1 MRRRDVLALLAAAAA
16 TLLTV
21 VGGVQPAK
29 LPVVGILAAASPDNA
44 GAQRMLAA
52 FRKGLG
58 EFGYVDGRNIAIEYR
73 WAEGHYDR
81 LPAFAAD
88 LVDRKV
94 DVIVTEGGD
103 PSVAAAKQATSTI
116 PVVFH
121 TDGDPV
127 AGGLIASLAR
137 PGGNLTG
144 VSLHGLAAKRI
155 ELLSELVPQ
164 ARAIA
169 LLINPNDPAAGDE
182 IRNSQEAA
190 SIKGVQLRVVKA
202 VSDSEIEPAFAGL
215 GEIGAG
221 GLVVV
226 GSPIFSRRMAQ
237 IVALAS
243 RNAIPAIYSGRA
255 YVEAGGLL
263 SYGSNLAEVYRLK
276 GIYTGKILK
285 GAKPADL
292 PVEQPSRFEL
302 VVNLKTALALGLK
315 VPPSILA
322 RADEVIE

>member
-1 MRRRDVLALLAAAAA
+1 M
-16 TLLTV
+16 
-21 VGGVQPAK
+21 
-29 LPVVGILAAASPDNA
+29 PVIGILAAASPDNA

-52 FRKGLG
+52 FCKGLG
-58 EFGYVDGRNIAIEYR
+58 EFGYVEGQNIAIEYR
-73 WAEGHYDR
+73 WAEGHFDR
-81 LPAFAAD
+81 LSTLAAE

-94 DVIVTEGGD
+94 EVIVTEGGD
-103 PSVAAAKQATSTI
+103 PSVLAAKRATSTI

-121 TDGDPV
+121 TNRDPV
-127 AGGLIASLAR
+127 ASGLIASLAR

-164 ARAIA
+164 ARVIA
-169 LLINPNDPAAGDE
+169 LLVNPNDPFAGDE
-182 IRNSQEAA
+182 IRDAQKAV

-202 VSDSEIEPAFAGL
+202 GDDSEIEPAFASL
-215 GEIGAG
+215 SKMGAG
-221 GLVVV
+221 ALVVV
-226 GSPIFSRRMAQ
+226 GNPIFSRRMAR

-243 RNAIPAIYSGRA
+243 RNAIPAIYTGRL
-255 YVEAGGLL
+255 YVETGGLL
-263 SYGSNLAEVYRLK
+263 SYNSNLGEVYRLK
-276 GIYTGKILK
+276 GIYAGKILK

-302 VVNLKTALALGLK
+302 VVNLKTAAALGLT

-322 RADEVIE
+322 RATEVIE

>member
-1 MRRRDVLALLAAAAA
+1 M
-16 TLLTV
+16 
-21 VGGVQPAK
+21 
-29 LPVVGILAAASPDNA
+29 
-44 GAQRMLAA
+44 
-52 FRKGLG
+52 G
-58 EFGYVDGRNIAIEYR
+58 EGGYVEDQNIAIEYR
-73 WAEGHYDR
+73 WAEGHFDR
-81 LPAFAAD
+81 FPALAAE

-103 PSVAAAKQATSTI
+103 PSVVAAKQATSAI

-121 TDGDPV
+121 TNRDPV
-127 AGGLIASLAR
+127 ASGLIASLAR

-144 VSLHGLAAKRI
+144 ASLHGLAAKRI

-169 LLINPNDPAAGDE
+169 FLVNPNDPSAGDE
-182 IRNSQEAA
+182 IRDAQEAA
-190 SIKGVQLRVVKA
+190 CIKGMQLRVIKA
-202 VSDSEIEPAFAGL
+202 GNDSEIEPAFAGL
-215 GEIGAG
+215 SEMAAGA
-221 GLVVV
+221 LVVV
-226 GSPIFSRRMAQ
+226 GNPIFSRRTAQ
-237 IVALAS
+237 IVALAA
-243 RNAIPAIYSGRA
+243 RNAIPAVYSGRG
-255 YVEAGGLL
+255 YVETGGLL
-263 SYGSNLAEVYRLK
+263 SYGSNLAETYRLK

-302 VVNLKTALALGLK
+302 VANLKTADARGLK